1 MYESNLELYCIDI
14 PVLMSLALTY
24 RYSTNC
30 LDKIVVIIDEPVYKK
45 RNMLSV
51 IEKMK
56 EVGIFFDVVKDN
68 LFFDNSCNISC
79 EEYEEYVLN
88 FYDHILEKAGY
99 SIDDFQNIVC
109 FNDGWDGRINLYFN
123 LKKKKYKWVQLN
135 KNCLQ
140 EKVYV
145 PGNNASD
152 AFYVMMNKYKALSP
166 FAPYA
171 IPCRLKDCNE
181 KLIEK
186 FPQSVEI
193 FDFEREIESISID
206 MVEKVVEAYGTLAY
220 DNSVL
225 FLPNSYGYLYDVFP
239 QKAKEVWKE
248 YSFDEWLYY
257 SVRIAQDYYLGS
269 DEGIIV
275 KTHPNDPISEKRLK
289 KVMNDKATILSTAPW
304 EWLRRYMLIKQIHF
318 SKAIGIASTALDS
331 LDDKICDDKLI
342 LGDTYRKVWFFYD
355 AIYVALEYCKNVC
368 EPIVA
373 NEYLKEHAI
382 KIAKSKLGETH
393 FDFAELN
400 DCEARILWLDAMEY
414 DDKDSMGVKLSK
426 AKENDIVVLFNIG
439 YTNGLLL
446 EQISHKYLSCIEFK
460 LEGHAEHLIDYGK
473 KNSLWIYSRDEKVH
487 CEIQAF
493 QIKEKMCSR
502 QMYLHARSLS
512 RDEMENNI
520 YIFSLQKEVTELGQ
534 LNMVRSK
541 QIPKLLWN
549 GVKSFEELE
558 KNLLKESDII
568 VYLDMLQRLSKKYVI
583 VLAVKDTPGNCMD
596 DFVVEQIK
604 GIGFKNFS
612 NELWRMYIG
621 ISVPQGVIID
631 QMAKEKEGQ
640 VYESIIVSGHE
651 IKVWSKPWR
660 NGNMA
665 SIQLDGMEYAVNK
678 RGINIVLYDPHENK
692 VIDSVAYDAHTN
704 DKKFYR

>member
-1 MYESNLELYCIDI
+1 MLELYCIDI
-14 PVLMSLALTY
+14 PVLMSLALAY
-24 RYSTNC
+24 RYCKSSNSRIVA
-30 LDKIVVIIDEPVYKK
+30 LVDKMTYEN
-45 RNMLSV
+45 RNMLDVLENMKKEGIFYDV
-51 IEKMK
+51 IEDN
-56 EVGIFFDVVKDN
+56 VFFD
-68 LFFDNSCNISC
+68 CYRETTIS
-79 EEYEEYVLN
+79 EYEQYVSDY
-88 FYDHILEKAGY
+88 YDLILKNAGY
-99 SIDDFQNIVC
+99 ILDDFEKIVC
-109 FNDGWDGRINLYFN
+109 FNDWWDGRINLYFN
-123 LKKKKYKWVQLN
+123 IKKKVYKWVQLD
-135 KNCLQ
+135 KNNLQ
-140 EKVYV
+140 EHIYV
-145 PGNNASD
+145 KGTASD
-152 AFYVMMNKYKALSP
+152 VFFKLMNKYKTLSP

-171 IPCRLKDCNE
+171 SPCILADCNM
-181 KLIEK
+181 KLRDKISGE
-186 FPQSVEI
+186 VEV
-193 FDFEREIESISID
+193 FDFAIELNHIPEEIIG
-206 MVEKVVEAYGTLAY
+206 KVIEAYGISADKDL
-220 DNSVL
+220 VL
-225 FLPNSYGYLYDVFP
+225 FLPNSYGYLYDVLP
-239 QKAKEVWKE
+239 QKAEKVWKE
-248 YSFDEWLYY
+248 YLFDEWLYY
-257 SVRIAQDYYLGS
+257 GVRIAQDYYFESG
-269 DEGIIV
+269 EEIIV
-275 KTHPNDPISEKRLK
+275 KPHPNDPISEERLK
-289 KVMNDKATILSTAPW
+289 KVMNEKASILSTAPW

-331 LDDKICDDKLI
+331 LDNKICDRKII

-400 DCEARILWLDAMEY
+400 DREARILWLDTMEY

-512 RDEMENNI
+512 RDEMENNL

-549 GVKSFEELE
+549 SAKSFEELE

-604 GIGFKNFS
+604 GIGFKNFN

-621 ISVPQGVIID
+621 ISIPQGVIID
-631 QMAKEKEGQ
+631 QVAKDKEGQ

-660 NGNMA
+660 NGNIA
-665 SIQLDGMEYAVNK
+665 SIQIDDREHAVNK
-678 RGINIVLYDPHENK
+678 RGINIVLYDPNENK
-692 VIDSVAYDAHTN
+692 VIDSIAYDAHTT
-704 DKKFYR
+704 DKRFYR